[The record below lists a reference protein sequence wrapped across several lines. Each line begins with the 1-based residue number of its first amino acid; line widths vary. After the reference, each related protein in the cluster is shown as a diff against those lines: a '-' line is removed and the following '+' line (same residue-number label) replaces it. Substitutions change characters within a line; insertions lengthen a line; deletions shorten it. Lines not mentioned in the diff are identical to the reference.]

1 MSKAMD
7 GAVIHHLGYR
17 RHDGPVSGRPRILG
31 HLLVHSLRTAFG
43 IGRGDKA
50 KIVPWGLTGIVVCV
64 AVTSLVLRVRTGAP
78 TIGYLDLQTAITPLL
93 LVLLATMAPA
103 LIGADLRH
111 HLLDLYLARR
121 IPVNDYLLAKLGG
134 LGCALWLV
142 LAAATLITEGGTL
155 VAGGTGAPWRQL
167 AHLAGGLVADLLY
180 ACVFAAVGVALSATT
195 RRPALAGA
203 SIVAYVLASNVV
215 GMVGGG
221 LVGGDLGKTIGQLLT
236 APEMVN
242 GLATWLFRVHGT
254 NVDGYGGAFPVVT
267 VVFVAGCLA
276 FARWRVA
283 RTPFSAR

>member
-1 MSKAMD
+1 
-7 GAVIHHLGYR
+7 
-17 RHDGPVSGRPRILG
+17 
-31 HLLVHSLRTAFG
+31 
-43 IGRGDKA
+43 
-50 KIVPWGLTGIVVCV
+50 
-64 AVTSLVLRVRTGAP
+64 
-78 TIGYLDLQTAITPLL
+78 
-93 LVLLATMAPA
+93 
-103 LIGADLRH
+103 
-111 HLLDLYLARR
+111 
-121 IPVNDYLLAKLGG
+121 
-134 LGCALWLV
+134 
-142 LAAATLITEGGTL
+142 
-155 VAGGTGAPWRQL
+155 
-167 AHLAGGLVADLLY
+167 
-180 ACVFAAVGVALSATT
+180 VFAAVGVALSATN